1 MDQESAVRQ
10 TIESL
15 SQWEI
20 FADLTGEQLNQLVAL
35 GEIVTYPP
43 DLVLFREGDEGDK
56 LFLIL
61 EGSIEVSN
69 EGDKQIFLLSQGD
82 LLGEIALLDGL
93 PRTATVTTAS
103 PCKLFGLSRA
113 QFAAFLAFDPNL
125 AMNLMTVTNRKVR
138 AALEREK
145 QLNASLRE
153 ANEELERLNH
163 DLESLVEQKTQQL
176 RLANQ
181 NLKEMLERDALTGTY
196 NRRKFDTLM
205 EERAQA
211 AQPFALIMLD
221 IDFFKKLNDT
231 YGHQIGDRVLM
242 TLAQVAGED
251 LMNGY
256 YLTRYGGE
264 EFAFVLEGADLA
276 SASKLAEKV
285 RSSIENHHFPIR
297 GCTPGFVTASLGVAH
312 FPTHAER
319 AEVVL
324 KLADEAL
331 YRAKNE
337 GRNRVAVAGDK

>member
-15 SQWEI
+15 SQLEI
-20 FADLTGEQLNQLVAL
+20 FADLTSEQLNQLVAL
-35 GEIVTYPP
+35 GEITAYPS

-69 EGDKQIFLLSQGD
+69 EGDKQIFLLSEGD

-103 PCKLFGLSRA
+103 PCKLFGLSRV
-113 QFAAFLAFDPNL
+113 QFEAFLAFDPNL
-125 AMNLMTVTNRKVR
+125 AMSLMTVTNRKVR

-145 QLNASLRE
+145 QLNASLRD
-153 ANEELERLNH
+153 ANQELERLNLH
-163 DLESLVEQKTQQL
+163 LETLVEQKTQQL

-196 NRRKFDTLM
+196 NRRKFDSLM

-211 AQPFALIMLD
+211 EQPFALIMLD
-221 IDFFKKLNDT
+221 IDYFKKLNDT

-242 TLAQVAGED
+242 TLAQVAGEG
-251 LMNGY
+251 LISGY

-264 EFAFVLEGADLA
+264 EFVFVLEGADLA
-276 SASKLAEKV
+276 SASDLAEKV

-297 GCTPGFVTASLGVAH
+297 GCAPGFVTASLGVAH
-312 FPTHAER
+312 FPTHAEQ
-319 AEVVL
+319 AEIVL

-337 GRNRVAVAGDK
+337 GRNRVAVAGGK